1 MRMLEKVRKK
11 TGANK
16 LLRDCDMK
24 KVIETILIAMLVFI
38 IMIAIFTG
46 SSKAD
51 CFPCFENNPAQQV
64 VRGQQTVAKK
74 FKKSKTSRTG
84 KKSLQV
90 AERGS
95 SHGMASYYWQPQ
107 RVASG
112 GMFNPNALTAA
123 HRTYPFGTRVK
134 VTNVRNGLSVFVT
147 INDRGP
153 FIRGRIIDLS
163 LAAAKAIQMT
173 KSGVVPVTVE
183 RN

>member
-1 MRMLEKVRKK
+1 MNYKTLLEMVVVI
-11 TGANK
+11 
-16 LLRDCDMK
+16 LL
-24 KVIETILIAMLVFI
+24 TLFILCAFFVG
-38 IMIAIFTG
+38 T
-46 SSKAD
+46 SKAD
-51 CFPCFENNPAQQV
+51 CFPCFEDRPAQQV
-64 VRGQQTVAKK
+64 VGKSKK
-74 FKKSKTSRTG
+74 NKTTRMSKKSV
-84 KKSLQV
+84 QV
-90 AERGS
+90 VERGS